1 MKKIIE
7 LIKELTQ
14 KQLFRFMLVG
24 VSNTIVSYVFY
35 LIVFFLS
42 KNYIAGNFAGFV
54 TGTINA
60 YFWNSKFVFAERKNK
75 PDYKQLAKTFASYGA
90 TFLLSTGSLY
100 ILINKLH
107 INAVIAPIVNTVLI
121 FVINFLLNKFWVYG
135 KGEKDGAQ

>member
-7 LIKELTQ
+7 LIKELTR

-42 KNYIAGNFAGFV
+42 QNYIAGNFAGFV

-60 YFWNSKFVFAERKNK
+60 YFWNSKFVFAKRESK

-100 ILINKLH
+100 LLINKVH

-135 KGEKDGAQ
+135 KGEKDDAQ